1 MERYYK
7 MAKKYYPNMW
17 NREMV
22 DNLYK
27 LGRLTEEEYKDIIA
41 EEREMEE

>member
-1 MERYYK
+1 

-27 LGRLTEEEYKDIIA
+27 LGRLTEEEYKDIIG
-41 EEREMEE
+41 EEKEMEE